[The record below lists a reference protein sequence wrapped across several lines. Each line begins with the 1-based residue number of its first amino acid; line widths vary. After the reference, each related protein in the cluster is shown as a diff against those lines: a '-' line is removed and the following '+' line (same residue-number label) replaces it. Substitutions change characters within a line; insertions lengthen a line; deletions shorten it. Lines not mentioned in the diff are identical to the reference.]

1 MIPALLLVASAIL
14 FRILFGF
21 FGPVDAVGWMNFTP
35 LAAIALC
42 GAAYFPTR
50 YKLTIPMVSLLLSD
64 VALNVFHYHAS
75 LGSPFVISHYV
86 GFALIGLLG
95 WSLQHRASFKTLLPA
110 SIAASL
116 IFYFVT
122 NCVSWL
128 YEPGYPKTF
137 AGFVQAQTIGLP
149 VYNGAAPAWM
159 FLRNAL
165 LGDLFF
171 TAVFVACMSL
181 GRRTSRARAGAALP
195 RAA

>member
-14 FRILFGF
+14 FRILVGF

-42 GAAYFPTR
+42 GAAYFPAR

-86 GFALIGLLG
+86 GFGLIGLLG
-95 WSLQHRASFKTLLPA
+95 WSLQNRASLKTLLPA

-122 NCVSWL
+122 NCVSWV

-149 VYNGAAPAWM
+149 VYNGTTPAWM
-159 FLRNAL
+159 FLRNSL
-165 LGDLFF
+165 LGDLFSQR
-171 TAVFVACMSL
+171 CSW
-181 GRRTSRARAGAALP
+181 RA
-195 RAA
+195 

>member
-14 FRILFGF
+14 FRILAGF

-50 YKLTIPMVSLLLSD
+50 YKFTIPMASLLVSD
-64 VALNVFHYHAS
+64 VALNLFHYHAS
-75 LGSPFVISHYV
+75 LASPFVISHYV
-86 GFALIGLLG
+86 GFALVGLLG
-95 WSLQHRASFKTLLPA
+95 WSLQNRASWKTLLPA

-128 YEPGYPKTF
+128 YDPGYPKTV
-137 AGFVQAQTIGLP
+137 AGLVQAQTIGLP
-149 VYNGAAPAWM
+149 VYSGATPAWM
-159 FLRNAL
+159 FLRNSL

-171 TAVFVACMSL
+171 TALFVACMNF
-181 GRRTSRARAGAALP
+181 GRKTSRTGAGAALP
-195 RAA
+195 RVA

>member
-1 MIPALLLVASAIL
+1 
-14 FRILFGF
+14 
-21 FGPVDAVGWMNFTP
+21 MNFTP

-42 GAAYFPTR
+42 GAAYFPAR

-86 GFALIGLLG
+86 GFGLIGLLG
-95 WSLQHRASFKTLLPA
+95 WSLQNRASLKTLLPA

-122 NCVSWL
+122 NCVSWV

-149 VYNGAAPAWM
+149 VYNGTTPAWM
-159 FLRNAL
+159 FLRNSL

-171 TAVFVACMSL
+171 TALFVACMSL
-181 GRRTSRARAGAALP
+181 GRKTSRARAGAALP